1 MKKTLTLCL
10 LVASLVQGYG
20 QFQGSFVYSE
30 LLPCPYD
37 SNTMVVG
44 YKFWDM
50 YQTLDGNW
58 NGPIDSTICIRLKTD
73 PIEGID
79 LLTVDLSRPI
89 FFRYKF
95 TEGNK
100 VLLEPDR
107 LYNAY
112 AGTIAAG
119 NNYVEFQGGTDCPGN
134 ICSGIFVGIEI
145 PDETGSATTMRWY
158 TDIANNGFLYGD
170 FQTCMPT
177 EYFANN
183 YLREFIIKLF
193 PAPNATPDMKLKMGY
208 ANIDDFF
215 GFAYV
220 NEVIAPQ
227 STYIDTSYNVP
238 IYMTADPNSGWGGPN
253 YLLHFT
259 DTTLYPSAAT
269 PSYVEGRPEV
279 NTPDP
284 QTINLIV
291 ENWET
296 LVPQPF
302 AFLRGGLVE
311 GSDSVRHHLNLI
323 NNGGDIC
330 MSGIID
336 FAFGEDTK
344 YLHAGGH
351 VNMEGMNSCMMFRNG
366 GALELAEGVTMQYG
380 QDGRGILA
388 LRSGGQMVMGR
399 GSSLLFDGVLW
410 LQGIPTA
417 KHPDPQF
424 YLDLKPGSSLVLG
437 ERANVLN
444 ANSTAPNVKLNV
456 YMNGGTLDD
465 SQLNPAARLLI
476 HRIYPKPAKRFAE
489 NVQVLNNPTLG
500 QFHVDYVSIGQ
511 EKVKLEVHDLQGRLV
526 WSKSFDTVQGHNS
539 LDGEFGAAAAGV
551 YVATLSA
558 KGGQVAVKLAKF
570 N

>member
-1 MKKTLTLCL
+1 MKKTFTLCL

-20 QFQGSFVYSE
+20 QFYDSFYEVE
-30 LLPCPYD
+30 TAPCPSD
-37 SNTMVVG
+37 SSSTVQV
-44 YKFWDM
+44 YQHWDM
-50 YQTLDGNW
+50 YQTLDGHW
-58 NGPIDSTICIRLKTD
+58 DGPKDSTICISLKTTPD
-73 PIEGID
+73 EGID
-79 LLTVDLSRPI
+79 LLTVDLARPI

-95 TEGNK
+95 TDDNKIWLQPDWMHNVNVSGYSWGGNS
-100 VLLEPDR
+100 
-107 LYNAY
+107 
-112 AGTIAAG
+112 
-119 NNYVEFQGGTDCPGN
+119 VEFQAGTDCPGN
-134 ICSGIFVGIEI
+134 ICSGVFVGIEI
-145 PDETGSATTMRWY
+145 PTAAGDSTTTMRWY
-158 TDIANNGFLYGD
+158 SDIPDGETNYGY
-170 FQTCMPT
+170 FSTCAPT
-177 EYFANN
+177 EYFTNN

-193 PAPNATPDMKLKMGY
+193 PVPGTTTDQKLKMNY
-208 ANIDDFF
+208 ANMEAVWD
-215 GFAYV
+215 FAYV
-220 NEVIAPQ
+220 DEVIAPQ
-227 STYIDTSYNVP
+227 STYVDTSYNMP
-238 IYMTADPNSGWGGPN
+238 ISMTSNPNGSWTTN

-259 DTTLYPSAAT
+259 DTNLYPSAAT

-291 ENWET
+291 DQWET

-351 VNMEGMNSCMMFRNG
+351 VNLEGMNACMMFRNG
-366 GALELAEGVTMQYG
+366 GSFELADGVTMQYG

-388 LRSGGQMVMGR
+388 LRSGGQLVMGR

-424 YLDLKPGSSLVLG
+424 YLDLKPGSSLVFG

-500 QFHVDYVSIGQ
+500 QFQVDYVSIGQ

-526 WSKSFDTVQGHNS
+526 WSKSFDTVQGHNF